1 MSDRLSESLSGLSD
15 TKSEYM
21 SVGVIWTQ
29 CQIPRKPWVAGDT
42 DLRKTGAA
50 GFRWMTGW
58 MGYPPIPS
66 NPIQSHC
73 FIIFPTI
80 WSIPFLDQKKILY
93 GELASWHRQ
102 NKANRES
109 PEYSKLHP
117 LHENQHQLQNPCQ
130 FDCDGCNTFML
141 LRKTYA
147 DCHDF
152 FVGRSGVPQ
161 FDGWSSFS
169 TLRLPYIYI
178 KSYKR
183 IHIYIYIYIYIHI
196 YIYIYIYIYIIT
208 IDIPITFPYFLVWTI
223 DHPGSTGSGRPR
235 FGWTSA
241 ALRGAQVMEWVALA
255 AKNMGFHEDS
265 IQNGIYYIT

>member
-80 WSIPFLDQKKILY
+80 WSIPFLDQKKIFT
-93 GELASWHRQ
+93 ASSHRGTGRIKQTENHQ
-102 NKANRES
+102 NIPNCILCMKT
-109 PEYSKLHP
+109 
-117 LHENQHQLQNPCQ
+117 
-130 FDCDGCNTFML
+130 NTSCRIPASLIVMDVIHSCSCARLML
-141 LRKTYA
+141 IVTI
-147 DCHDF
+147 F

-183 IHIYIYIYIYIHI
+183 I
-196 YIYIYIYIYIIT
+196 YIYIYIYIYHNHWYPHH
-208 IDIPITFPYFLVWTI
+208 IPIFSSLNHRSSWIHRKRPPQIWLDKCCIAWGSG
-223 DHPGSTGSGRPR
+223 HGMSCPGS
-235 FGWTSA
+235 
-241 ALRGAQVMEWVALA
+241 E
-255 AKNMGFHEDS
+255 KH
-265 IQNGIYYIT
+265 GISCGISWG